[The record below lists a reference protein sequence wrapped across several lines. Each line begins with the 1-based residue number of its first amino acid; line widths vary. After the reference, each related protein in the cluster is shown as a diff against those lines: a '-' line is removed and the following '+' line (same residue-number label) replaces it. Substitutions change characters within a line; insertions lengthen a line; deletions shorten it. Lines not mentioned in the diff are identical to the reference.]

1 MGKTKQKQPNTRRQL
16 KIYNHFRSSD
26 NKQVPELR
34 LAGLWIEELGFNIGD
49 IVSITTR
56 EKLIIVQP
64 ENETITRQR
73 NYKKTLQAIQR
84 NLNEAE

>member
-1 MGKTKQKQPNTRRQL
+1 MGKNKPNTRRQL
-16 KIYNHFRSSD
+16 KIYSHFRSSD
-26 NKQVPELR
+26 DKQVPELR
-34 LAGLWIEELGFNIGD
+34 LAGRWIEELGFNIGD

-64 ENETITRQR
+64 ESETATRQR
-73 NYKKTLQAIQR
+73 NYKEILQAIKR